1 MSLDEYLGVE
11 QKTIESLA
19 HYRDFILDIIKV
31 CPQVRDT
38 NLLYRLREAF
48 PEFNYKR
55 ATFYRYV
62 KRLREETGYVQKE
75 FHRRRGIRNTPE
87 PGFEGKWTLGNS
99 RCPICMAESRGFTSL

>member
-1 MSLDEYLGVE
+1 MPLDDYLGIE
-11 QKTIESLA
+11 RKTIEGLA

-48 PEFNYKR
+48 PNFNYKR

-62 KRLREETGYVQKE
+62 KRLEKKQALFK
-75 FHRRRGIRNTPE
+75 
-87 PGFEGKWTLGNS
+87 KNS
-99 RCPICMAESRGFTSL
+99 IEDEV